1 MQISKKVYVVTGGGS
16 GIGRE
21 IVRTLLSNDA
31 SVVAIDINEKAL
43 SNLVSDIKSIQ
54 LSTYQLD
61 ICDKDSVDKFVQTIT
76 QKQSIDGIINNVG
89 IIHPFINVE
98 DLTHDQIKRIFDVNV
113 FGTLNLVKSFIPILK
128 SNKESI
134 IVNVSSM
141 GAFVPVSGQT
151 IYGASKAAVKLLT
164 EGLMAELSKT
174 SIRVMVVYPGG
185 VGTNIME
192 NSGVKMSQR
201 MIALRKIIKLTTP
214 EKVAQKIVYGIKH
227 NRKRIPIGIDSKIF
241 YVISA
246 LFPRFSSFLMTK
258 LMNIILK
265 D

>member
-76 QKQSIDGIINNVG
+76 QKQSIDGIINNAG

-98 DLTHDQIKRIFDVNV
+98 DLTHEQIKRIFDVNV

-241 YVISA
+241 YVISP

-258 LMNIILK
+258 LMTLILK
-265 D
+265 N

>member
-31 SVVAIDINEKAL
+31 SVVAIDINKNAL
-43 SNLVSDIKSIQ
+43 SSLVVDMKSNQ

-76 QKQSIDGIINNVG
+76 QKQSIDGIINNAG

-185 VGTNIME
+185 VGTKIME

>member
-16 GIGRE
+16 GIGWE

-43 SNLVSDIKSIQ
+43 SYLVSDIKSIQ

-76 QKQSIDGIINNVG
+76 QKQSIDGIINNAG

-174 SIRVMVVYPGG
+174 SIRVMVV
-185 VGTNIME
+185 
-192 NSGVKMSQR
+192 
-201 MIALRKIIKLTTP
+201 
-214 EKVAQKIVYGIKH
+214 
-227 NRKRIPIGIDSKIF
+227 
-241 YVISA
+241 
-246 LFPRFSSFLMTK
+246 
-258 LMNIILK
+258 
-265 D
+265 

>member
-1 MQISKKVYVVTGGGS
+1 M
-16 GIGRE
+16 E

-61 ICDKDSVDKFVQTIT
+61 ICAKDSVDKFVQTIT
-76 QKQSIDGIINNVG
+76 QKQSIDGIINNAG

-164 EGLMAELSKT
+164 EGLM
-174 SIRVMVVYPGG
+174 
-185 VGTNIME
+185 
-192 NSGVKMSQR
+192 
-201 MIALRKIIKLTTP
+201 RKIISLFSEISGVILRSTP
-214 EKVAQKIVYGIKH
+214 IKIE
-227 NRKRIPIGIDSKIF
+227 
-241 YVISA
+241 
-246 LFPRFSSFLMTK
+246 
-258 LMNIILK
+258 
-265 D
+265 

>member
-76 QKQSIDGIINNVG
+76 QKQSIDGIINNAG

-227 NRKRIPIGIDSKIF
+227 NRKRISIGIDSKIF

>member
-1 MQISKKVYVVTGGGS
+1 MQINNKVFVVTGGGS

-21 IVRTLLSNDA
+21 IVRTLLRNEA
-31 SVVAIDINEKAL
+31 SVVAIDINERAL
-43 SNLVSDIKSIQ
+43 STLISDMKSNQ

-61 ICDKDSVDKFVQTIT
+61 ICDKDSVEKFVQTIT
-76 QKQSIDGIINNVG
+76 QKHPIDGIINNAG

-113 FGTLNLVKSFIPILK
+113 FGTLNLIKAFIPTLK
-128 SNKESI
+128 TNKESI

-164 EGLMAELSKT
+164 EGLMAELSQT

-201 MIALRKIIKLTTP
+201 MITLSMIIKLTTP
-214 EKVAQKIVYGIKH
+214 EKVATKIVYGIKH

-258 LMNIILK
+258 LMTLILK
-265 D
+265 N

>member
-76 QKQSIDGIINNVG
+76 QKQSIDGIINNAG

-174 SIRVMVVYPGG
+174 SIRVMVVYPGE

>member
-43 SNLVSDIKSIQ
+43 SYLVSDIKSIQ

-76 QKQSIDGIINNVG
+76 QKQSIDGIINNAG

-174 SIRVMVVYPGG
+174 SIRVMVVYPGE